1 MIKMSEPKIIDV
13 EVHYNSR
20 WEKVKHK
27 AWKAKEKVKQTVRT
41 YPKECMS
48 FVILG
53 GAAIGKTIKKWKSIQ
68 PTQAELDRE
77 WKDLHIY
84 DRSIGM
90 YYPLRRKM
98 TPREC
103 MEFER
108 RKRAGEPTGHIL
120 ESMRLLKY

>member
-1 MIKMSEPKIIDV
+1 MEEPKIIDM
-13 EVHYNSR
+13 EVHYKSR
-20 WEKVKHK
+20 FEKFKHN
-27 AWKAKEKVKQTVRT
+27 AWKAKEKVKNTVKT
-41 YPKECMS
+41 YPKECATA
-48 FVILG
+48 VILG
-53 GAAIGKTIKKWKSIQ
+53 GAAIGKLIQKWKSIQ

-84 DRSIGM
+84 DRSLGM

-108 RKRAGEPTGHIL
+108 RKRNNEPTGHIL

>member
-1 MIKMSEPKIIDV
+1 MEEPKIIDM

-20 WEKVKHK
+20 WEKFKHK
-27 AWKAKEKVKQTVRT
+27 CWVRWQKVKNFVLK
-41 YPKECMS
+41 YPKEVFS
-48 FVILG
+48 VAVIVFAFVGNI
-53 GAAIGKTIKKWKSIQ
+53 IKKWKSIQ

-77 WKDLHIY
+77 WKDTHIY
-84 DRSIGM
+84 DRSLGM

-108 RKRAGEPTGHIL
+108 RKRNGEPTGHIL

>member
-1 MIKMSEPKIIDV
+1 MEDKVIDM

-20 WEKVKHK
+20 WDKFKHK
-27 AWKAKEKVKQTVRT
+27 GWKAKEKVKNTVKT
-41 YPKECMS
+41 YPKECATA
-48 FVILG
+48 VILG
-53 GAAIGKTIKKWKSIQ
+53 GAAIGKLIKKWKNIQ

-84 DRSIGM
+84 DRSLGM

-108 RKRAGEPTGHIL
+108 RKRNGEPTGHIL

>member
-1 MIKMSEPKIIDV
+1 MEEPKIIEM
-13 EVHYNSR
+13 EVHYESR
-20 WEKVKHK
+20 WQKFKHK
-27 AWKAKEKVKQTVRT
+27 CWKAKEKVKNTVKT
-41 YPKECMS
+41 YPKES
-48 FVILG
+48 ATVVILG
-53 GAAIGKTIKKWKSIQ
+53 GAAIGKLIQKWKSIQ

-84 DRSIGM
+84 DRSLGM

-108 RKRAGEPTGHIL
+108 RKRNGEPTGHIL

>member
-1 MIKMSEPKIIDV
+1 MEDKIIDM

-20 WEKVKHK
+20 WDKFKHK
-27 AWKAKEKVKQTVRT
+27 CWKAKEKVKNTVKT
-41 YPKECMS
+41 YPKECATA
-48 FVILG
+48 VILG
-53 GAAIGKTIKKWKSIQ
+53 GAAFGKLIHNWKSIQ

-84 DRSIGM
+84 DRSLGM

-108 RKRAGEPTGHIL
+108 RKRNGEPTGHIL